1 MSYNINELVN
11 LLGCEIKG
19 DLSLEYVS
27 GLAPFFQAQEENVT
41 FASDEKFLKKLNE
54 TKAKVIL
61 VPDIPLPNTGK
72 MYLVV
77 KENPRTLMPK
87 LLNFFKKTTKP
98 FEKMIEDSSKIGKNV
113 RIAPNVY
120 IGHDAIIGDNVV
132 IYPNVTIGEGVII
145 GEGTVIYSNVSIREF
160 CKIGKNCV
168 LQPGAVIGS
177 DGFGFVK
184 VNGNNTKIDQIGS
197 VVIEDN
203 VEIGANTTVDRG
215 AIGDTII
222 KKYTKIDN
230 LVQIAHNDIIGENCL
245 IVSQVGIAG
254 SVEVGNNT
262 TLAGQV
268 GVAGHLKIGS
278 NVVIAAKSGVAGNVG
293 DNQILSGYP
302 LMDHREDLK
311 VKISMKK
318 VPELIKKVREIEKK
332 LQEK

>member
-1 MSYNINELVN
+1 MRYHINDLIN

-19 DLSLEYVS
+19 DLSLEYIS
-27 GLAPFFQAQEENVT
+27 GLAPFFQAQEDSIT

-61 VPDIPLPNTGK
+61 VPDIPLPNIGK

-87 LLNFFKKTTKP
+87 LLNFFKREIKP
-98 FEKMIEDSSKIGKNV
+98 FEKMIEESSKIGRNV
-113 RIAPNVY
+113 KLGPNVY
-120 IGHDAIIGDNVV
+120 VGHDVVIGDNV
-132 IYPNVTIGEGVII
+132 IIHPNVTIEEGVEI
-145 GEGTVIYSNVSIREF
+145 GSGTIIYSNVTIREF
-160 CKIGKNCV
+160 CKIGRNCV
-168 LQPGAVIGS
+168 IQPGAVIGS
-177 DGFGFVK
+177 DGFGFIK
-184 VNGNNTKIDQIGS
+184 INGNNTKIEQIGS
-197 VVIEDN
+197 VIVEDN
-203 VEIGANTTVDRG
+203 IEIGANTTIDRG

-245 IVSQVGIAG
+245 IISQVGIAG

-268 GVAGHLKIGS
+268 GVAGHLKIGN
-278 NVVIAAKSGVAGNVG
+278 NVVIGAKSGVAGNVA

-302 LMDHREDLK
+302 LIDHKEDLK
-311 VKISMKK
+311 IKISMKK
-318 VPELIKKVREIEKK
+318 LPELIRKVRELEKK
-332 LQEK
+332 IQEK